1 MEPFVVAYNNQLH
14 LVTSEL
20 VTNDT
25 ISSVY
30 IY

>member
-20 VTNDT
+20 VTNDI